1 VKTISL
7 KKVSAVAVAS
17 LGFGLLSVVPA
28 QATAVE
34 VASAGVGS
42 YNLKSAT
49 ANTLTANAVQVVHL
63 GMVTNTVTKD
73 GTSTNNLKI
82 STMGYIS
89 AAPAGGIVSLSPA
102 TLTGP
107 LTNTG
112 LTVTVAGG
120 KVVSSAA
127 DNTDITGSTSTA
139 SGTNGIA
146 KFSFTPNKAG
156 IYTVTVWNDSDG
168 GGDFDITEVS
178 QSISLTIAADYVY
191 SNSLSTAYIN
201 GSNAASAV
209 GTSTTDALPISVSKS
224 LSNANRAIVTISL
237 FDSGNNAATSGNSVS
252 AELTGPGAI
261 SFSTADSA
269 TTNTC
274 DGVGRT
280 TPITARVISA
290 TAADAVGT
298 LYVCSDGTSGVSS
311 LKIMVTDAAGV
322 KTTLATKTLTFYG
335 SVAKL
340 TATANYTVLKA
351 AGGVTGGS
359 VTGST
364 ATDYLDLANRVNATD
379 VPAVVVKATDSAG
392 TVVGGLTI
400 LGSSSSTTVANSW
413 SVANSNN
420 DATNGCSEDV
430 LSAANVYSS
439 GGTGFY
445 NCALSTPTSAKSGD
459 KVTITFRL
467 LDPAGDGTTYLTA
480 PLDFTVG
487 GTTPGTETLSFDKTS
502 YAPGEAMT
510 VTRTCKDT
518 SGNPCA
524 DGTAAPAVTFNKA
537 VGGTAPG
544 ASVYVGGTKSSTS
557 SKGVV
562 SVFAPTAS
570 GSFTGQATSGNA
582 AGSAITASA
591 TVTDANAGANAGL
604 LTQIDALNAK
614 IVALN
619 ALIAKIMKKL
629 GVK

>member
-28 QATAVE
+28 QAAPVE
-34 VASAGVGS
+34 VASAGVAS

-49 ANTLTANAVQVVHL
+49 ANTLTANAAQIVHL
-63 GMVTNTVTKD
+63 GMVANATAKD
-73 GTSTNNLKI
+73 ATSTNNLKI

-89 AAPAGGIVSLSPA
+89 SAPSGGIVSLAAA

-112 LTVTVAGG
+112 LTVTLAGG
-120 KVVSSAA
+120 KLVSSAA
-127 DNTDITGSTSTA
+127 NDTDIAASTTTA
-139 SGTNGIA
+139 TGTNGIG
-146 KFSFTPNKAG
+146 KFTFTPTKAG
-156 IYTVTVWNDSDG
+156 VYTITVWNDADG

-178 QSISLTIAADYVY
+178 QVISLTIAADYVY

-224 LSNANRAIVTISL
+224 LANANRAIVTISL
-237 FDSGNNAATSGNSVS
+237 FDSGNNAATTGNSVS

-298 LYVCSDGTSGVSS
+298 MYVCSDGTSGVSS

-322 KTTLATKTLTFYG
+322 KTTLATKTITFYG

-359 VTGST
+359 VTGAT

-400 LGSSSSTTVANSW
+400 LGLSSSTTVANSW

-487 GTTPGTETLSFDKTS
+487 GTTPGTETLSFDKAS

-557 SKGVV
+557 SKGVA

-582 AGSAITASA
+582 AGSALTATA
-591 TVTDANAGANAGL
+591 TVTDANAGANAAL